1 MDPWTH
7 RHGMC
12 PITGSHYNLLMHYVI
27 LMHLNMAD
35 RRTDLGGSLGKLLEK
50 SPTGTF
56 GRDQKWGRERFSQVV
71 HNHLHIISV
80 SSSNGTRAIGR
91 QDLKMSLSFRKMS
104 YQSNTSIFVS
114 CIVQILQS
122 FLTTG
127 PWSVSS
133 QMTQFM
139 VGGLEQPTSTGIF
152 CILSASG
159 LLKIRLGVVWLGTR
173 PSTFYLQP
181 WHISLLLLSSLFPI

>member
-1 MDPWTH
+1 
-7 RHGMC
+7 
-12 PITGSHYNLLMHYVI
+12 
-27 LMHLNMAD
+27 MAD
-35 RRTDLGGSLGKLLEK
+35 RCTDLGGSLGKLLEK

-56 GRDQKWGRERFSQVV
+56 GRDQERGREKFYQVV
-71 HNHLHIISV
+71 HNHDTKIICTSLLFPL
-80 SSSNGTRAIGR
+80 SNGTSAIAR

-104 YQSNTSIFVS
+104 YQSNIPIFVS
-114 CIVQILQS
+114 SIVQILQS
-122 FLTTG
+122 FLKTG
-127 PWSVSS
+127 PWSASS

-152 CILSASG
+152 LHYFR
-159 LLKIRLGVVWLGTR
+159 LLKIRLGVVCLGTR

>member
-1 MDPWTH
+1 MTWVEASESCWKNH
-7 RHGMC
+7 QQA
-12 PITGSHYNLLMHYVI
+12 
-27 LMHLNMAD
+27 HLAEIKNEEEKD
-35 RRTDLGGSLGKLLEK
+35 FLRCLIIICISLVFPL
-50 SPTGTF
+50 
-56 GRDQKWGRERFSQVV
+56 
-71 HNHLHIISV
+71 
-80 SSSNGTRAIGR
+80 SNGASAKGR

-104 YQSNTSIFVS
+104 YQSNISIFVS

-139 VGGLEQPTSTGIF
+139 VGGQEQPTSTGIF
-152 CILSASG
+152 LHSQCFR
-159 LLKIRLGVVWLGTR
+159 LLKIGLGVVCIRTC
-173 PSTFYLQP
+173 PSTFYLKP

>member
-1 MDPWTH
+1 
-7 RHGMC
+7 MC
-12 PITGSHYNLLMHYVI
+12 PITGSHYILHMPTNSQKNGQRVVCD

-35 RRTDLGGSLGKLLEK
+35 RCTDLGGSLGKLLEK

-56 GRDQKWGRERFSQVV
+56 GRDQERGRERFSQVV
-71 HNHLHIISV
+71 HNHDAKIICTSLV
-80 SSSNGTRAIGR
+80 FPLSNGASAIGR
-91 QDLKMSLSFRKMS
+91 QHLKKSLSFRKMN
-104 YQSNTSIFVS
+104 YQSNISIFVS

-159 LLKIRLGVVWLGTR
+159 C
-173 PSTFYLQP
+173 
-181 WHISLLLLSSLFPI
+181 

>member
-1 MDPWTH
+1 
-7 RHGMC
+7 
-12 PITGSHYNLLMHYVI
+12 
-27 LMHLNMAD
+27 MAD
-35 RRTDLGGSLGKLLEK
+35 RCTELGGSLGKLLEK
-50 SPTGTF
+50 SPTGAF
-56 GRDQKWGRERFSQVV
+56 GRDQERGRERFSQVV
-71 HNHLHIISV
+71 HNHDAKIICTSLV
-80 SSSNGTRAIGR
+80 FPLSNGASAIGR

-104 YQSNTSIFVS
+104 YQSNISIFVS

-173 PSTFYLQP
+173 PSTFYLP
-181 WHISLLLLSSLFPI
+181 WQVSLLLLSSHFPI